1 MTIYYFK
8 AKVSIK
14 DTPPNPWIIN
24 DREVVVSFT
33 DKTWWAFSE
42 QVIDEGENVQQLYIN
57 WLSKLKDYCVVEEAL
72 APIEVKASHT
82 QTTGNITKTISGVS
96 TKLKIFWTVIVA
108 LFIFI
113 VVVALRPIPT
123 YTEGYVEGFTTPN
136 QSEKRKIGGSTIQ
149 KQPSQILNTGEY
161 AQVYIDINSIVPSY
175 MLKNPL
181 GPQIAAVPR
190 SVASLMEFGYV
201 LSIQDPDKRG
211 LKYAALIVEEK
222 FIPVENGTTVQI
234 VEYVRDDCYR
244 VKIVGGRSNGAE
256 GYLYRQ
262 FLR

>member
-24 DREVVVSFT
+24 GREVIVSFT

-57 WLSKLKDYCVVEEAL
+57 WLRDLKHCCVVEETFS
-72 APIEVKASHT
+72 PIEVKST
-82 QTTGNITKTISGVS
+82 YTSTDSNVNKTINIRDTKT
-96 TKLKIFWTVIVA
+96 KIFWIVIAA

-113 VVVALRPIPT
+113 LVVALRPTP
-123 YTEGYVEGFTTPN
+123 YVDGYVEGFTTPS
-136 QSEKRKIGGSTIQ
+136 QSEKRNLGSSTIQ
-149 KQPSQILNTGEY
+149 KQPSQILNIGEY
-161 AQVYIDINSIVPSY
+161 AQVYIDISSIVPSY
-175 MLKNPL
+175 MLRNPL
-181 GPQIAAVPR
+181 GQQTAPVAR
-190 SVASLMEFGYV
+190 SIASLTELAYV
-201 LSIQDPDKRG
+201 MSIEDPDKRG
-211 LKYAALIVEEK
+211 LKYAALSVEDN
-222 FIPVENGTTVQI
+222 FIPVENGTSVQI
-234 VEYVRDDCYR
+234 VEYVKDDCYR
-244 VKIVGGRSNGAE
+244 VKIVGGRSNGSE